1 MVFASS
7 HGAIMTGLPRSQ
19 PDSASAKELFEVP
32 DEVLLARAA
41 RSALDSN
48 KNKGV
53 AHPRWV
59 AVMDT
64 FVVGSTYAHLI
75 CRRFG
80 MDPDEMVKR

>member
-1 MVFASS
+1 
-7 HGAIMTGLPRSQ
+7 MTGYPHSQ
-19 PDSASAKELFEVP
+19 PEIASAKAPFEVS
-32 DEVLLARAA
+32 DEVLLARAV
-41 RSALDSN
+41 RGALDSN

-59 AVMDT
+59 AVKDL

-75 CRRFG
+75 CHRFG